1 MICYTDLK
9 ANIKGPLGKE
19 TPYETEL
26 SRKVV
31 SKPAKTKEFANLG
44 GSISNYGQCGR
55 QSLPVSLIARGIYD
69 LSDYIPCSEIRAV
82 RSMCCE
88 LNGASL

>member
-1 MICYTDLK
+1 MRILNVRLAPEVK
-9 ANIKGPLGKE
+9 KSQRVRNVRANDVFEIKGPLGKE

-44 GSISNYGQCGR
+44 GSSSNYGQCGR
-55 QSLPVSLIARGIYD
+55 QSLPVSQM
-69 LSDYIPCSEIRAV
+69 V
-82 RSMCCE
+82 RTVRTE
-88 LNGASL
+88 LYTT

>member
-44 GSISNYGQCGR
+44 GSSSNYGQCGR
-55 QSLPVSLIARGIYD
+55 QSLPVSLIYD

-82 RSMCCE
+82 RFMCCE

>member
-44 GSISNYGQCGR
+44 GSSSNYGQCGR
-55 QSLPVSLIARGIYD
+55 QSLPVSLIARAIYD

-82 RSMCCE
+82 RSMCCK